1 MEHQSDQSG
10 LHEQIQVN
18 TASEV
23 LKTVWEINKKNQT
36 SLPWKL
42 LLPFLTGKRILLI
55 YLRGINTF
63 MRIFLFRFVAESRQL
78 RAGINLSLRC
88 RERICLFVI

>member
-1 MEHQSDQSG
+1 MTVEHQSDQSG

-42 LLPFLTGKRILLI
+42 LLPFLTGKRIH
-55 YLRGINTF
+55 
-63 MRIFLFRFVAESRQL
+63 
-78 RAGINLSLRC
+78 
-88 RERICLFVI
+88 